1 MMHGNKLMKRLS
13 LYLFLILF
21 SLQTPS
27 WADDISEFEIEGMSI
42 GDSLLDFFSKEEIK
56 ENKYFLYDTKKFAT
70 ISKGKELLTVY
81 DYMQLNFNNN
91 DNKYIIKSVEG
102 HINYTKNIK
111 DCYKKK
117 DEITLEVSD
126 LFSNASKEKYSG
138 THQADESGE
147 SIVEAIH
154 FLFVDNSQIRIA
166 CIDWSKQVN
175 HSDYLLIAIN
185 SSQFQYY
192 LDNEAYK

>member
-1 MMHGNKLMKRLS
+1 MKKLCI
-13 LYLFLILF
+13 YLFLVLF

-27 WADDISEFEIEGMSI
+27 WADDIRDFQIEGMSI
-42 GDSLLDFFSKEEIK
+42 GDSLLDYFSEDEIK
-56 ENKYFLYDTKKFAT
+56 ENKYFLYDAKKFAT
-70 ISKGKELLTVY
+70 ISKRKELLTMY

-91 DNKYIIKSVEG
+91 DNKYVIKSVEG

-117 DEITLEVSD
+117 DKIALEISD
-126 LFSNASKEKYSG
+126 LFSNVSKEKYSG

-147 SIVEAIH
+147 SIVDAIH
-154 FLFVDNSQIRIA
+154 FSFVDNSEIRIA
-166 CIDWSKQVN
+166 CIDWSKHVK

-185 SSQFQYY
+185 SSKFQYY
-192 LDNEAYK
+192 LENEAYK

>member
-1 MMHGNKLMKRLS
+1 MKKLS
-13 LYLFLILF
+13 IYLFLVLF
-21 SLQTPS
+21 SLQIPS
-27 WADDISEFEIEGMSI
+27 QADDIRDFEIEDMSV
-42 GDSLLDFFSKEEIK
+42 GVSLLEFFSKEEIK

-70 ISKGKELLTVY
+70 ISKGKKFLTVY
-81 DYMQLNFNNN
+81 DYVQLNFNNN

-117 DEITLEVSD
+117 DEITLKVSD
-126 LFSNASKEKYSG
+126 LFSNVSKEKYSG

-147 SIVEAIH
+147 SIVDAIH
-154 FLFVDNSQIRIA
+154 FSFVDNSQIRVA
-166 CIDWSKQVN
+166 CIDWSKHVK
-175 HSDYLLIAIN
+175 HPDYLLIAIN

>member
-1 MMHGNKLMKRLS
+1 MKKLLGI
-13 LYLFLILF
+13 LVLGLFLI
-21 SLQTPS
+21 TPS
-27 WADDISEFEIEGMSI
+27 LADDIRDFQIEGLSI
-42 GDSLLDFFSKEEIK
+42 GDSLLEFFSKEEIK

-81 DYMQLNFNNN
+81 DYMQLNFNDN

-126 LFSNASKEKYSG
+126 LFSNVSKEKYSG

-147 SIVEAIH
+147 SIVDAIH
-154 FLFVDNSQIRIA
+154 FSFVDNSEIRIA
-166 CIDWSKQVN
+166 CIDWSKHIK

-192 LDNEAYK
+192 LDNEAYE